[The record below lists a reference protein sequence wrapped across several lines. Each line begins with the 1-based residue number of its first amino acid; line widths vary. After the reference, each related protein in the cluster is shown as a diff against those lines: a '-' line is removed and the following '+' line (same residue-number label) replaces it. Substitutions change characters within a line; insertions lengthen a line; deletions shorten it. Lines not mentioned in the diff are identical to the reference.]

1 MVRLALCVAT
11 AAVLGACET
20 LPEHG
25 VAPPGG
31 FELSGRIAIRN
42 AKDSGSAKI
51 FWRHSSDADD
61 MLITSPVGQ
70 TIARIRRDDGR
81 FKLQTGD
88 RKEYQAHDPESLT
101 EQALGWR
108 LPLSG
113 LSDWVQGRAS
123 PDRPAEVSG
132 SAGEGLEI
140 RQDGWRVACEEF
152 REDKPSRLRLT
163 REGIEIRLVVDQWS
177 K

>member
-1 MVRLALCVAT
+1 VVRLALCVAT
-11 AAVLGACET
+11 AAVLGACAA

-31 FELSGRIAIRN
+31 FELSGRVAVRN
-42 AKDSGSAKI
+42 AKDSGTARV
-51 FWRHSSDADD
+51 FWRHSSNADE

-70 TIARIRRDDGR
+70 TIARIHRDDGVFR
-81 FKLQTGD
+81 LETGD
-88 RKEYQAHDPESLT
+88 RKEYRAPDAESLT

-108 LPLSG
+108 LPLTG

-123 PDRPAEVSG
+123 PDRPAEVTG
-132 SAGEGLEI
+132 GPGEGLNI
-140 RQDGWRVACEEF
+140 RQDGWKVAYEEF
-152 REDKPSRLRLT
+152 QDGKPSRLRLT

>member
-11 AAVLGACET
+11 AALLGACAV

-31 FELSGRIAIRN
+31 FELSGRVAVKSP
-42 AKDSGSAKI
+42 KDSGSARI
-51 FWRHSSDADD
+51 FWRHSSDADE
-61 MLITSPVGQ
+61 MLVTSPVGQ
-70 TIARIRRDDGR
+70 TLARIRREDGV
-81 FKLQTGD
+81 FSLETGD
-88 RKEYQAHDPESLT
+88 RKEYRASDAESLT

-123 PDRPAEVSG
+123 PDRPAEVTG

-140 RQDGWRVACEEF
+140 RQDGWKVAFEEF
-152 REDKPSRLRLT
+152 REGKPSRLRLS
-163 REGIEIRLVVDQWS
+163 REKIEVRLVVDQWS